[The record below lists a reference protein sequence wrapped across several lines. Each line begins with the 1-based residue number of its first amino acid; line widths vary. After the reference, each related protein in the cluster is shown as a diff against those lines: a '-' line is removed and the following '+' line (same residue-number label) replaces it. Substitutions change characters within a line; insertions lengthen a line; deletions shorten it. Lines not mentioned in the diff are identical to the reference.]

1 MRPKRVLGLRVGE
14 RWQPANQMKIAVV
27 AALLAGQIA
36 TVSNVILK
44 SGQAEALHRRPP

>member
-14 RWQPANQMKIAVV
+14 RWQSAGQMKIAVV

-36 TVSNVILK
+36 TVSKVVLK
-44 SGQAEALHRRPP
+44 CGQAESLHRRPP